1 MRYAKLLLLTIVM
14 GFYSCGKM
22 GSSTPAEST
31 RILLPGECLSSPELS
46 YYTPNSEGQQ
56 VNGNCF
62 LFGFTMDL
70 TCHKKERID
79 NKEIA
84 LSWRDVPSDEL
95 FSSFGINQ
103 AVVKSEYERVF
114 EDFSK
119 SYESRFHQ
127 SFYSIVTILYNG
139 GVSLVANK
147 EFAGYPAGE
156 NLAPLITNNPIYDNI
171 VLESGENPI
180 IAPGF
185 NTPSNAGGFLGI
197 PLDYISMTKD
207 GVEFCIPMGE
217 HKLIED
223 EVTFELFIPVKVVQ
237 YLTWFNNR
245 ISDPNAPVP
254 FKDEVLHCSFTTKYG
269 LN

>member
-1 MRYAKLLLLTIVM
+1 MTSNVRLM
-14 GFYSCGKM
+14 NR
-22 GSSTPAEST
+22 T
-31 RILLPGECLSSPELS
+31 RRDLQGRLSSPR
-46 YYTPNSEGQQ
+46 NSASGTTSSNRQIDATY
-56 VNGNCF
+56 F
-62 LFGFTMDL
+62 LHIT
-70 TCHKKERID
+70 
-79 NKEIA
+79 
-84 LSWRDVPSDEL
+84 
-95 FSSFGINQ
+95 NQ
-103 AVVKSEYERVF
+103 AIVKSEYERVF

-119 SYESRFHQ
+119 SYEERFHRP
-127 SFYSIVTILYNG
+127 FYSIVTILYNG
-139 GVSLVANK
+139 GISLVANK

-223 EVTFELFIPVKVVQ
+223 EVTFELFIPVKVVL
-237 YLTWFNNR
+237 YLTWLNNM
-245 ISDPNAPVP
+245 IGDPDAPVP